1 MFRRLSES
9 FDAHRRLLALIV
21 CAVTLLAFYG
31 VYRLEYDDVP
41 RATFRSNDHDFVRL
55 EEAFKQFG
63 ADDVDCVFLVEADDV
78 FAPNTIASIRRLID
92 EIGKLRTVD
101 DLDQPHGVQSVQSVA
116 DIQTFSQSPHPPK
129 KKRGALEMVFQRI
142 PGSAHS
148 ILPKTNNLR
157 EFPTP
162 EQCAAAREAALKHP
176 LASQLLSD
184 DGKATL
190 VIARLY
196 GDDLPIREISPIIKQ
211 MRDVIE
217 RMAHTSKLKIR
228 LTGLAPIRV
237 EIFESVQSESA
248 RFVWVG
254 GLLAVGMAAWMFR
267 RLSAV
272 LIVCGSALVGAIWTI
287 GAMGLVGEKM
297 NIITTVLP
305 TLVLVVGFTD
315 AVHLMIDIRRERSQ
329 GVAPREAS
337 RDALRHLGLACL
349 LCSVTTAVGF
359 GSLAVA
365 QIEIIQ
371 RFGVICGLGAVFALV
386 AVLTITP
393 LLSGTKLGYNVQS
406 AAEVDLPERLAVA
419 LLPIVRWIVA
429 HRRLTAAAGIGL
441 TLVLS
446 LSMFKLTPSNSSTEA
461 LPENRPSFQAI
472 QDLDR
477 RFGGSTSA
485 MILVDWDDSLN
496 RRSYREFAP
505 EVLRAIDDVQ
515 TFAEAQPA
523 IRNPVSLVNLI
534 RSLPTSSGTK
544 LEEQAEELR
553 HVDAQT
559 IETYART
566 DLRRAVIRLKLQEAD
581 SSTHLQT
588 FDALRAGLV
597 QLEAKHPGVK
607 FHLTGTSVLAS
618 RNLNR
623 MISDLASSLGSAAAI
638 IFVVL
643 TLGLGSLRLGL
654 ISIVPNVFPL
664 VVTAAALVVT
674 GRPLQMTSVIV
685 FSICLG
691 IAVDDTIHFINR
703 FQRELR
709 LDGDIDAAI
718 IRSYRAVGSAM
729 IMTSVVLIAGFGS
742 LQISEM
748 PTTRLFSGLS
758 VLTIFA
764 ALVGDLIILPA
775 MLSCF
780 AAKPKTY
787 DAAGA
792 DVGIAPDAGELASH
806 R

>member
-1 MFRRLSES
+1 VFRRLSES
-9 FDAHRRLLALIV
+9 FDAHRRVVAFLV

-31 VYRLEYDDVP
+31 VARLEYDDVP
-41 RATFRSNDHDFVRL
+41 RATFRSDDQDFVLL

-63 ADDVDCVFLVEADDV
+63 ADDVDCVFLVEADDI
-78 FAPNTIASIRRLID
+78 FAPNTIASVRRFVD

-101 DLDQPHGVQSVQSVA
+101 ENDEPHGVQSVQSLA
-116 DIQTFSQSPHPPK
+116 DIKTFGQRT
-129 KKRGALEMVFQRI
+129 KRGVFGMFLRPI
-142 PGSAHS
+142 PGTPYS
-148 ILPKTNNLR
+148 ILPEVNDNR
-157 EFPTP
+157 ELPTP
-162 EQCAAAREAALKHP
+162 EQCRAARAAALKHP

-190 VIARLY
+190 VVARLY
-196 GDDLPIREISPIIKQ
+196 GDDLPIREVSPIIAR
-211 MRDVIE
+211 MREVIDKME
-217 RMAHTSKLKIR
+217 HTSALKIR

-248 RFVWVG
+248 KFVWVG
-254 GLLAVGMAAWMFR
+254 GLLAVAMATWMFR
-267 RLSAV
+267 RPSAV

-315 AVHLMIDIRRERSQ
+315 AVHLMIDIRRERLL

-393 LLSGTKLGYNVQS
+393 LLSGTRLGLNVQS

-419 LLPIVRWIVA
+419 LLPVVRWIVA
-429 HRRLTAAAGIGL
+429 HRRFTAAAGIGL
-441 TLVLS
+441 ALLLS
-446 LSMFKLTPSNSSTEA
+446 ISLFKLTPSNSSTEA

-472 QDLDR
+472 YDLDR
-477 RFGGSTSA
+477 KFGGSTSA
-485 MILVDWDDSLN
+485 MILVDWDPSLA
-496 RRSYREFAP
+496 RESYRDYAP
-505 EVLRAIDDVQ
+505 EVLHAIDEVQ
-515 TFAEAQPA
+515 TFAESQPA
-523 IRNPVSLVNLI
+523 MRNSVSLVNLI
-534 RSLPTSSGTK
+534 RSLPTSSGTE
-544 LEEQAEELR
+544 LVDQAGELR
-553 HVDAQT
+553 HVDLQT
-559 IETYART
+559 IETYARP
-566 DLRRAVIRLKLQEAD
+566 DLRRAIVRVKLHETDSNSQLEA
-581 SSTHLQT
+581 
-588 FDALRAGLV
+588 FNALRAGFTA
-597 QLEAKHPGVK
+597 LEAKHPGVK
-607 FHLTGTSVLAS
+607 FRLTGTSVVAS
-618 RNLNR
+618 RNLNQ
-623 MISDLASSLGSAAAI
+623 MITDLATSLGSAAVI
-638 IFVVL
+638 IFVVMS
-643 TLGLGSLRLGL
+643 LGFGSLRLGL
-654 ISIVPNVFPL
+654 ISCVPNLFPL

-709 LDGDIDAAI
+709 LDGDVDAAI

-764 ALVGDLIILPA
+764 ALVGDLVILPA
-775 MLSCF
+775 MLACF
-780 AAKPKTY
+780 VPKPKTF
-787 DAAGA
+787 DAATA
-792 DVGIAPDAGELASH
+792 DVSLEADPTVVAAPQ

>member
-9 FDAHRRLLALIV
+9 FDAHRRLVAFV
-21 CAVTLLAFYG
+21 VFAVTLLSFYG

-41 RATFRSNDHDFVRL
+41 RATFRSDDHDFVRL

-63 ADDVDCVFLVEADDV
+63 ADDVDCVFLVEADDI
-78 FAPNTIASIRRLID
+78 FAPNTIASLRRLID
-92 EIGKLRTVD
+92 EIGSLRTVD
-101 DLDQPHGVQSVQSVA
+101 DHDRPHGVQSVQSLA
-116 DIQTFSQSPHPPK
+116 DIQTFGVSPHAPRK
-129 KKRGALEMVFQRI
+129 KQGALEMIFKRL
-142 PGSAHS
+142 PGTPHS
-148 ILPKTNNLR
+148 ILPKINDSR
-157 EFPTP
+157 ELPTP
-162 EQCAAAREAALKHP
+162 EQCKIARDAALKHP
-176 LASQLLSD
+176 LASQLISD
-184 DGKATL
+184 DGQATL

-196 GDDLPIREISPIIKQ
+196 GEDLPIREISPIIAR
-211 MRDVIE
+211 MRGVIE
-217 RMAHTSKLKIR
+217 RMEHTSKLKIR

-237 EIFESVQSESA
+237 EIFESVQAESA
-248 RFVWVG
+248 KFVWVG
-254 GLLAVGMAAWMFR
+254 GLLAVAMAAWMFR
-267 RLSAV
+267 RASAV
-272 LIVCGSALVGAIWTI
+272 LIVCGSALIGAIWTI
-287 GAMGLVGEKM
+287 GAMGLFGEKM

-315 AVHLMIDIRRERSQ
+315 AVHLMIDIRRERSL

-349 LCSVTTAVGF
+349 LCSLTTAVGF

-365 QIEIIQ
+365 KIEIIQ
-371 RFGVICGLGAVFALV
+371 RFGVICGLGAVCALV
-386 AVLTITP
+386 AVLLITP
-393 LLSGTKLGYNVQS
+393 LLSGTRLGYNVQS
-406 AAEVDLPERLAVA
+406 SAEVDLPERLAVA

-429 HRRLTAAAGIGL
+429 HRRFTAAAGIGL
-441 TLVLS
+441 TLFLS
-446 LSMFKLTPSNSSTEA
+446 LSMFRLAPSNSSTEA

-485 MILVDWDDSLN
+485 MILVDWDESLA
-496 RRSYREFAP
+496 RRSYREYAP
-505 EVLRAIDDVQ
+505 EVLRAIDEAQ
-515 TFAEAQPA
+515 TFAAAQPA

-534 RSLPTSSGTK
+534 RSLPTSSGTS
-544 LEEQAEELR
+544 LDEQANELR
-553 HVDAQT
+553 HLDAQT
-559 IETYART
+559 IETYARA

-581 SSTHLQT
+581 STTNLAT
-588 FDALRAGLV
+588 FAALRDGLV
-597 QLEAKHPGVK
+597 NLEAKHPGLK
-607 FHLTGTSVLAS
+607 FHLTGTTVLAS
-618 RNLNR
+618 RNLNQ
-623 MISDLASSLGSAAAI
+623 MISDLASSLGSAALI
-638 IFVVL
+638 IFVVM
-643 TLGLGSLRLGL
+643 TLGFGSLRLGI
-654 ISIVPNVFPL
+654 ISIIPNLFPM

-709 LDGDIDAAI
+709 LDGDVDAAI

-764 ALVGDLIILPA
+764 AVVGDLIILPA
-775 MLSCF
+775 MLACF
-780 AAKPKTY
+780 AAKPKTF
-787 DAAGA
+787 DAATA
-792 DVGIAPDAGELASH
+792 DVGVEPNADELAAH